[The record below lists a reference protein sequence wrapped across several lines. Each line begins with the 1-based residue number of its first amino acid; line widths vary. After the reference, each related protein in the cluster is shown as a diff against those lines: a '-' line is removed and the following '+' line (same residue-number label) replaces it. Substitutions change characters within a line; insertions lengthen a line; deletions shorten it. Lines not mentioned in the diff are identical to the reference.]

1 MHFELK
7 PLQKAIVTD
16 RSRFKC
22 LSAGRR
28 FGKSYLGLAYLLR
41 GTLQPYARHWF
52 ISPYWKQSKMILWT
66 PLKRL
71 LGNHPVKINETT
83 LTITFPNMAEISL
96 KGADRP
102 DSLRGSYL
110 NRVVMD
116 EIGFVKAGVWEEIVF
131 PMLGTTKPK
140 GEALF
145 TGTPAGFN
153 HFKRIFDQG
162 NDDQI
167 KDWKS
172 WAYTTIEGGY
182 VPVDEVEK
190 ARELL
195 DPRTYRQEYEASFE
209 NYGGVLYYTFDEEVN
224 VKPIEADTNKP
235 LFLSCDFNK
244 EPMAWVV
251 GQQEGNKLNII
262 DEVLVRYNAKTQ
274 IAVDT
279 FIKKFT
285 KQTNRIVYLTGDASN
300 NYESHRDYTTD
311 YIIIKDALQGAG
323 FRPIVQV
330 SKKNPNI
337 NNRVNVVCSLLKNER
352 LTIDPKARFLINDFL
367 GVESD
372 NKGGKD
378 KTSDPML
385 THSSDALDYL
395 VFRLFGREF
404 FKASVKQL

>member
-1 MHFELK
+1 MDFELR
-7 PLQKAIVTD
+7 PIQKAIVTD
-16 RSRFKC
+16 KSRFKC

-41 GTLQPYARHWF
+41 GDIQPYARHWF
-52 ISPYWKQSKMILWT
+52 VSPYWKQSKMILWT

-71 LGNHPVKINETT
+71 FYGNNVKINETS
-83 LTITFPNMAEISL
+83 LTITLPNQAEISL

-116 EIGFVKAGVWEEIVF
+116 EIGFVKAGVWEEIIF

-153 HFKRIFDQG
+153 HFKRLFDQG
-162 NDDQI
+162 ADD
-167 KDWKS
+167 KNTDWTS

-182 VPVDEVEK
+182 VPVEEVEK

-209 NYGGVLYYTFDEEVN
+209 NYGGVLYYTFKKEVN
-224 VKPIEADTNKP
+224 VKPLIPDLNKP

-251 GQQEGNKLNII
+251 GQQEGNKLLII

-274 IAVDT
+274 QATDV
-279 FIKKFT
+279 FIQKFNNNL
-285 KQTNRIVYLTGDASN
+285 NRIVYLTGDASN

-311 YIIIKDALQGAG
+311 YIIIKEALEQAG
-323 FRPIVQV
+323 FRVIVQV

-352 LTIDPKARFLINDFL
+352 LIVDPKARYLINDFL

-404 FKASVKQL
+404 FKASIKQL